1 MTCASPDTYKEFG
14 PIHQIKFPATKS
26 KLYQG
31 QLDLMQVECQVMA
44 DGSKKVVQSSYFDQI
59 NEWGNTAKLKSGY
72 NYQSLTRDVQGG
84 KYYIDSSVI
93 AVCGKQF
100 CKKCPG

>member
-14 PIHQIKFPATKS
+14 PIHQIKLPAINS

-31 QLDLMQVECQVMA
+31 QLALMKVECQVKA
-44 DGSKKVVQSSYFDQI
+44 DGSKQVVQSSYFDQI
-59 NEWGNTAKLKSGY
+59 DELGNKAKLTSGY
-72 NYQSLTRDVQGG
+72 NYQKTAGDVQGG

-93 AVCGKQF
+93 AVCGKLF